1 MACLEVRC
9 RSGGSMSNSFS
20 RQEWFVL
27 AAMIGLEMALGLTI
41 LLMHKGIARHPWM
54 LVGGMI
60 GLGVTAAYLIWG
72 YWRGSRTDRRN
83 IVLAGATNL
92 CAVGLLAM
100 AGEAVVRIGA
110 TPSSQG
116 LSFAQIRLVPQD
128 WKATGDWNRD
138 LLHRSPSNISYFVQ
152 DSLLGWTV
160 GPSRRSK
167 DGLYLSS
174 REGIRSPEV
183 GIAYSEVQDLPRIA
197 IVGDS
202 YTFGLEV
209 PFESTWGKKL
219 EEQLPVPVQV
229 LNFGVDGYG
238 VDQAYLRYHRD
249 VRPWHPDVVIFGFI
263 NHDLYRTMVV
273 YPFVSFPEWGFP
285 FSKPRFTLA
294 GEQLDLLTASLQ
306 NPEALFSVKSVAE
319 LPHIEYDPGYD
330 KAAWEYKWFHRS
342 FLVRLILGWFPRWPD
357 PSPHASDDNIA
368 AVNAEILGRFAQE
381 AIDNRAIPYL
391 VYFPGRGDFTGQ
403 ERNGRDLVFSA
414 LRQKQ
419 LHYED
424 LTPCMRRAEYRD
436 LFNEGHPHYSPKGN
450 AVAAECLIRFL
461 RNGLAR
467 KT

>member
-1 MACLEVRC
+1 
-9 RSGGSMSNSFS
+9 MSICFP
-20 RQEWFVL
+20 RRERFIL
-27 AAMIGLEMALGLTI
+27 AAIIGLEMALGLAA
-41 LLMHKGIARHPWM
+41 LLIYKGIARHLW
-54 LVGGMI
+54 LFVGVMI
-60 GLGVTAAYLIWG
+60 VMGVTAAYLIWG
-72 YWRGSRTDRRN
+72 YWIGNRTDRRN
-83 IVLAGATNL
+83 SALAVITNL
-92 CAVGLLAM
+92 CAVVLLAM
-100 AGEAVVRIGA
+100 VGEVIVRIEA
-110 TPSSQG
+110 MPSSQG
-116 LSFAQIRLVPQD
+116 LSFAQIRLAPRD
-128 WKATGDWNRD
+128 WQATVEWNRD

-183 GIAYSEVQDLPRIA
+183 GIAYSEVQELPRIA
-197 IVGDS
+197 TVGDS
-202 YTFGLEV
+202 FTFGLEV

-219 EEQLPVPVQV
+219 EEQFPFRVQV

-294 GEQLDLLTASLQ
+294 GEQLELFTTSLQ
-306 NPEALFSVKSVAE
+306 NPETLFSVKSVAG

-330 KAAWEYKWFHRS
+330 REAWEYKWFHRS
-342 FLVRLILGWFPRWPD
+342 YLVRLILGCIPRWPD
-357 PSPHASDDNIA
+357 PSPHASDDHIA
-368 AVNAEILGRFAQE
+368 AVNAEILGRFARE
-381 AIDNRAIPYL
+381 AIADGAIPYI

-450 AVAAECLIRFL
+450 AVAAECLIQFL
-461 RNGLAR
+461 RNGFAH

>member
-1 MACLEVRC
+1 
-9 RSGGSMSNSFS
+9 MSRSFS
-20 RQEWFVL
+20 RQEWFIL
-27 AAMIGLEMALGLTI
+27 AAIIVLETTLGLTA
-41 LLMHKGIARHPWM
+41 LLIYKGIARHPWIFAAGM
-54 LVGGMI
+54 VGV
-60 GLGVTAAYLIWG
+60 GLTAAYLILE
-72 YWRGSRTDRRN
+72 YWKGSRTDRRS
-83 IVLAGATNL
+83 IAFAVAANL
-92 CAVGLLAM
+92 CTLVLLAVV
-100 AGEAVVRIGA
+100 GEVIVRIGA

-116 LSFAQIRLVPQD
+116 LSFAQIRLAPRD
-128 WKATGDWNRD
+128 WQVIVEWNRD
-138 LLHRSPSNISYFVQ
+138 LLHRSSSNISYFVQ

-183 GIAYSEVQDLPRIA
+183 GIAYSEVQELPRIA

-219 EEQLPVPVQV
+219 EEQLPFRVQV

-249 VRPWHPDVVIFGFI
+249 VRPWHADVVIFGFI

-294 GEQLDLLTASLQ
+294 GEQLELLTTSLQ

-319 LPHIEYDPGYD
+319 VPHIEYDPGYD
-330 KAAWEYKWFHRS
+330 REAWEYKWFHRS

-357 PSPHASDDNIA
+357 PSPHASDDNIVA
-368 AVNAEILGRFAQE
+368 INAEILGRFVRE
-381 AIDNRAIPYL
+381 AVDDGAIPYI
-391 VYFPGRGDFTGQ
+391 VYFPSRGDFVGE
-403 ERNGRDLVFSA
+403 ERKGRDLVFSA

-436 LFNEGHPHYSPKGN
+436 LFIEGHPHYSPKGN
-450 AVAAECLIRFL
+450 AVAAECLLQFL
-461 RNGLAR
+461 RNGLTR

>member
-1 MACLEVRC
+1 
-9 RSGGSMSNSFS
+9 MSSSFS
-20 RQEWFVL
+20 RQEWFILATIIVL
-27 AAMIGLEMALGLTI
+27 ETTLGLTA
-41 LLMHKGIARHPWM
+41 LLIYKGIARHPWIFAAGM
-54 LVGGMI
+54 VGV
-60 GLGVTAAYLIWG
+60 GLTAAYLILE
-72 YWRGSRTDRRN
+72 YWKGSRTDRRS
-83 IVLAGATNL
+83 IAFAVAANL
-92 CAVGLLAM
+92 CTLVLLAVV
-100 AGEAVVRIGA
+100 GEVIVRIGA

-116 LSFAQIRLVPQD
+116 LSFAQIRLAPRD
-128 WKATGDWNRD
+128 WQVIVEWNRD
-138 LLHRSPSNISYFVQ
+138 LLHRSSSNISYFVQ

-183 GIAYSEVQDLPRIA
+183 GIAYSEVQELPRIA

-219 EEQLPVPVQV
+219 EEQLPFRVQV

-249 VRPWHPDVVIFGFI
+249 VRPWHADVVIFGFI

-285 FSKPRFTLA
+285 FSKPRFTLV
-294 GEQLDLLTASLQ
+294 GGQLELLTTSLQ

-330 KAAWEYKWFHRS
+330 GLAWEYKWFHRS

-357 PSPHASDDNIA
+357 PSPHASDDNIVA
-368 AVNAEILGRFAQE
+368 INAEILGRFDRE
-381 AIDNRAIPYL
+381 AIDDGAIPYI
-391 VYFPGRGDFTGQ
+391 VYFPSRGDFVGE
-403 ERNGRDLVFSA
+403 ERKGRDLVFSA

-436 LFNEGHPHYSPKGN
+436 LFIEGHPHYSPKGN
-450 AVAAECLIRFL
+450 AVAAECLIQFL
-461 RNGLAR
+461 RNGLTR